1 MVRVKGKNTLV
12 DHKSQPKVV
21 RRNRQVTTDIERVS
35 LFDYVIEA
43 LPVDDVSEEARC
55 FSVVRLMASVS
66 GSL

>member
-1 MVRVKGKNTLV
+1 M
-12 DHKSQPKVV
+12 V
-21 RRNRQVTTDIERVS
+21 RRNTQVTTDIERVS